1 MERKDTIE
9 FKKNEYLKINGVE
22 IKNLAGYEFQ
32 SSIDGKSNLPIIE
45 IKLKLAGNVN
55 LVIIND

>member
-22 IKNLAGYEFQ
+22 IKNLAGYELQ
-32 SSIDGKSNLPIIE
+32 SSIDGKSNLPIVE